1 MIWKSN
7 ALLIFFQILS
17 SYTFAATFCSQ
28 DFSLLALTSSGNKS
42 VFWVEEKVGGDC
54 YYSQIIQ
61 VILSNKTEMVL
72 KTPLKNYENNDFFH
86 KMAKRIETEPY
97 SKFNK
102 GISIWSLK
110 NLKVKQSPP
119 NKTLLGKFLT
129 MAPYAKEWNKK
140 MGLNGIQQ
148 PTFYGLKEK
157 LMYYYPEGLYINY
170 EISDIYLFENK
181 RYLLVFTNQENS
193 GVGNDTVH
201 GFLIFKISVLPDG
214 KWENSF
220 HKYLS
225 TQPMTAPDGFIVK
238 SAPYLQ
244 ANTLKETYI
253 FGTLH
258 VIGYLETDEGRFY
271 MSNWSWKRAKNGQK
285 PNWLWIK
292 K

>member
-1 MIWKSN
+1 MIWKFYSLTIF
-7 ALLIFFQILS
+7 LLLS
-17 SYTFAATFCSQ
+17 SYTFATTFCSQ
-28 DFSLLALTSSGNKS
+28 DFSLLALTSSGDKS

-61 VILSNKTEMVL
+61 IILSNTKEIVL
-72 KTPLKNYENNDFFH
+72 KTPLKDYENNDFFH
-86 KMAKRIETEPY
+86 KMAKRIETETY

-102 GISIWSLK
+102 ENSIWYLK
-110 NLKVKQSPP
+110 SLKVKQSPP
-119 NKTLLGKFLT
+119 NKTLLGKFLA

-170 EISDIYLFENK
+170 AISDIYLFEDK

-201 GFLIFKISVLPDG
+201 GFLIFKISILPNE
-214 KWENSF
+214 KWEDSF

-225 TQPMTAPDGFIVK
+225 TIQMTAPKGFIVK

-244 ANTLKETYI
+244 ANTLKETHTS
-253 FGTLH
+253 GTLQI
-258 VIGYLETDEGRFY
+258 IGYLETDEGPFY
-271 MSNWSWKRAKNGQK
+271 MSDWSWRRAKNGQK

-292 K
+292 E

>member
-1 MIWKSN
+1 
-7 ALLIFFQILS
+7 LS
-17 SYTFAATFCSQ
+17 CHTFATTFCSQ
-28 DFSLLALTSSGNKS
+28 DFSLLALTSSEDKS

-61 VILSNKTEMVL
+61 IILSKTTEMVL
-72 KTPLKNYENNDFFH
+72 KTPLKDYENNDFFH
-86 KMAKRIETEPY
+86 KMAKRIEAEPY

-102 GISIWSLK
+102 EDSIWFLK
-110 NLKVKQSPP
+110 SLKVKQSLP
-119 NKTLLGKFLT
+119 NKTLLGKFLA

-170 EISDIYLFENK
+170 EISDVYLFEDK
-181 RYLLVFTNQENS
+181 RYLLVFTHQENS

-201 GFLIFKISVLPDG
+201 GFLIFKISVLPEG

-220 HKYLS
+220 YKYLS
-225 TQPMTAPDGFIVK
+225 TQPMTAPNGFIVK

-244 ANTLKETYI
+244 ANILKETHKS
-253 FGTLH
+253 GTLQI
-258 VIGYLETDEGRFY
+258 IGYLETDEGRFY
-271 MSNWSWKRAKNGQK
+271 MSDWSWKRAKNGQK

-292 K
+292 E